1 MDDKVE
7 RPTARIGNGRGVS
20 DASAETVGIILS
32 FRHDEGTFGTGSCAD
47 RRHPA
52 RGGRDSCSNEG
63 RSAPPRDGRVR
74 NSRHPLDE
82 RDLWIANMQAVA
94 GELFK
99 FRRDKLQ
106 ADRMGAIVGTP
117 GLSHF
122 A

>member
-1 MDDKVE
+1 
-7 RPTARIGNGRGVS
+7 
-20 DASAETVGIILS
+20 
-32 FRHDEGTFGTGSCAD
+32 
-47 RRHPA
+47 
-52 RGGRDSCSNEG
+52 
-63 RSAPPRDGRVR
+63 
-74 NSRHPLDE
+74 
-82 RDLWIANMQAVA
+82 MQAVA